1 MKNLVPRS
9 NNRRSNRSNRFW
21 FLFALTAA
29 LLTTTGALAHPNSRF
44 LTASRG
50 KGDARGPAA
59 RATLKYG
66 AAALTPAAP
75 SPSGD
80 YNVSLSGA
88 TVSADELDRL
98 IVVMDAKGDL
108 PGALTLR
115 LERDASGSTV
125 TGGEWALVVAYTEEI
140 QLSPGE
146 GDGDAGE
153 SLVQKGTLKGT
164 ISGGLLT
171 LNADGSL
178 ASVNSLQLTVSGGS
192 MSYDAVADGSGSAH
206 EENLQDAPASSGS
219 LALSF

>member
-1 MKNLVPRS
+1 MKNLAPRS
-9 NNRRSNRSNRFW
+9 NNRRSNRFW

-29 LLTTTGALAHPNSRF
+29 LMTTTGALAHTNPHS

-50 KGDARGPAA
+50 KGDAGGPAA
-59 RATLKYG
+59 RATLKYD
-66 AAALTPAAP
+66 AAALTPAAS

-80 YNVSLSGA
+80 YNVGLSAA
-88 TVSADELDRL
+88 TVSADEHDRL

-164 ISGGLLT
+164 ISGGQIT
-171 LNADGSL
+171 LNADGSP
-178 ASVNSLQLTVSGGS
+178 ASVNSLQLAVSGGS
-192 MSYDAVADGSGSAH
+192 MSYDAVTDGSGSAH
-206 EENLQDAPASSGS
+206 EENLQDASASSGA
-219 LALSF
+219 LTLSF